1 MSFGDELWTGPK
13 RLVLAQN
20 KGRLTLCHSSF
31 RGVFPLLFTPPWA
44 LHADMHGHLSD
55 QNAIVAALERL
66 SPTLA
71 VIDLGPRAAS
81 ELRTPR
87 GWVEVCRHTRQL
99 SIDPDSPTA
108 LPRHRLKQQR
118 RFFREGGS
126 VTVTKDQDEAW
137 GNVLDLHQI
146 SRRRKELASNG
157 SRLETLLGRIS
168 QAPWTFAS
176 VAHDATGTA
185 IASGGF
191 VILEDQTCVYSFGGQ
206 QRSPGSGNASV
217 AMLLAAI
224 EHAREMGCTT
234 FDFGG
239 SQDSGVDQFYSEFGA
254 EVILLRRWVKGPTWF
269 PTLFPSTWKV
279 WTSPSVH
286 ASS

>member
-1 MSFGDELWTGPK
+1 M
-13 RLVLAQN
+13 VLAQN
-20 KGRLTLCHSSF
+20 EGRLTLCHSSF

-44 LHADMHGHLSD
+44 LHADLHGHLSD

-66 SPTLA
+66 SPALA

-81 ELRTPR
+81 ELRTPWD
-87 GWVEVCRHTRQL
+87 GLKSFATPGSFQLIPIRQRPFL
-99 SIDPDSPTA
+99 VIGSNNSVD
-108 LPRHRLKQQR
+108 
-118 RFFREGGS
+118 FFGEGGS

-206 QRSPGSGNASV
+206 QRSPD
-217 AMLLAAI
+217 L
-224 EHAREMGCTT
+224 ETPPWRC
-234 FDFGG
+234 
-239 SQDSGVDQFYSEFGA
+239 
-254 EVILLRRWVKGPTWF
+254 
-269 PTLFPSTWKV
+269 
-279 WTSPSVH
+279 
-286 ASS
+286 SSLQ

>member
-1 MSFGDELWTGPK
+1 MGFGDELWTGPT
-13 RLVLAQN
+13 RLVIAHES
-20 KGRLTLCHSSF
+20 GRLTLSRSSF
-31 RGVFPLLFTPPWA
+31 KKILPLHFTPPWA
-44 LHADMHGHLSD
+44 LHADLHGNASD
-55 QNAIVAALERL
+55 QLRIVHELERM
-66 SPTLA
+66 SSTLA
-71 VIDLGPRAAS
+71 VVDLGPRAAT
-81 ELRTPR
+81 ELIAPR
-87 GWVEVCRHTRQL
+87 GWLDVPRHTRQL
-99 SIDPDSPTA
+99 SIDPHSCSA
-108 LPRHRLKQQR
+108 LPKHRLKQQR

-126 VTVTKDQDEAW
+126 VNVTENQNEAW
-137 GNVLDLHQI
+137 GHVLNLHLI

-168 QAPWTFAS
+168 QASWTFAS
-176 VAHDATGTA
+176 VARDATGTA

-206 QRSPGSGNASV
+206 QRSPQSGDASV

-254 EVILLRRWVKGPTWF
+254 EVVLLRRWVKGPKWF